1 MRTSLQAAFRV
12 PATRGRMGNT
22 EYFTTSL
29 PFGIVTKVFT
39 YDPDAMPALAPEERT
54 QRQLK
59 KKRVPEIAE
68 YILSHDDY
76 IFSAVT
82 VSVDANSFEFE
93 PIQPGSEIG
102 VLHLPPDAD
111 YIVND
116 GQHRIAGIAQAL
128 LDDPTLATDS
138 ISVVVLPDGGTQ
150 RSQQIFS
157 DLNRTVHKTSKS
169 LDILYDHRLPINQI
183 TMDCVNAVPLFR
195 GRTDKERV
203 SLSVR
208 NRNFATLSGLQRAN
222 TQLLGDIPE
231 DADDATVAAAR
242 DYAIEFW
249 SRATQFVEPW
259 SQIAAGTMTSVE
271 AREEYLSSYTLVLWA
286 LGGVGAVLRERDIS
300 LEALEALADVN
311 WRKDNPE
318 WEGICILANSIITR
332 TSTRDA
338 TCELLKHKLGLR
350 PDAPDA
356 VLQMP

>member
-1 MRTSLQAAFRV
+1 MPTSMQATFRV
-12 PATRGRMGNT
+12 PATRGRMGKT

-29 PFGIVTKVFT
+29 PFGIVVKVFT
-39 YDPDAMPALAPEERT
+39 YDPDDMPLLAAEERT
-54 QRQLK
+54 QRELK
-59 KKRVPEIAE
+59 TRRVPEIAE

-82 VSVDANSFEFE
+82 VSVGVDSFDFE
-93 PIQPGSEIG
+93 PIGGDSDIG
-102 VLHLPPDAD
+102 WLHLPAEAD

-116 GQHRIAGIAQAL
+116 GQHRIAGIERAL
-128 LDDPTLATDS
+128 RDDHTLKNDS
-138 ISVVVLPDGGTQ
+138 IAVVVLPDGGTQ

-169 LDILYDHRLPINQI
+169 LDILYDHRLPVNQI
-183 TMDCVNAVPLFR
+183 TMECANTVALFR

-231 DADDATVAAAR
+231 DADEATVAEAR
-242 DYAIEFW
+242 SYAIDFW
-249 SRATQFVEPW
+249 DRATQFVQPW
-259 SQIAAGTMTSVE
+259 SEIAAGTMTSVE
-271 AREEYLSSYTLVLWA
+271 ARQDYLSSYTLVLWA
-286 LGGVGAVLRERDIS
+286 LGRVGAVLRERGIGLD
-300 LEALEALADVN
+300 ALSDLANVD

-318 WEGICILANSIITR
+318 WEGICMLGNDIITR

-338 TCELLKHKLGLR
+338 TGELLKHKLGLR

-356 VLQMP
+356 VLQVP

>member
-1 MRTSLQAAFRV
+1 MQATFRV
-12 PATRGRMGNT
+12 PATRGKMGNT

-39 YDPDAMPALAPEERT
+39 YDPANMPLLAPEERT
-54 QRQLK
+54 QRELK
-59 KKRVPEIAE
+59 TRRVPEIAE
-68 YILSHDDY
+68 YILSHKDY

-82 VSVDANSFEFE
+82 VSVGVDGFDFE
-93 PIQPGSEIG
+93 PIGGDSDIG
-102 VLHLPPDAD
+102 WLHLPAEAD

-116 GQHRIAGIAQAL
+116 GQHRIAGIKQAL
-128 LDDPTLATDS
+128 LDDPTLKNDS
-138 ISVVVLPDGGTQ
+138 ISVVVLPDGGTK

-183 TMDCVNAVPLFR
+183 TMDCVDAVALFR

-231 DADDATVAAAR
+231 DADDATVAEAR
-242 DYAIEFW
+242 SYAIDFW
-249 SRATQFVEPW
+249 NRATQFVQPW
-259 SQIAAGTMTSVE
+259 SEIAAGTMTSAE
-271 AREEYLSSYTLVLWA
+271 ARQDYLSSYTLVLWA
-286 LGGVGAVLRERDIS
+286 LGRVGAALRECGMS
-300 LEALEALADVN
+300 LDTLEALADID

-318 WEGICILANSIITR
+318 WEGICILGNDIITR
-332 TSTRDA
+332 SSTRDA
-338 TCELLKHKLGLR
+338 TGELLKHKLGLR

-356 VLQMP
+356 VLQLP

>member
-1 MRTSLQAAFRV
+1 MSTSMQATFRV
-12 PATRGRMGNT
+12 PATRGKMGST

-29 PFGIVTKVFT
+29 PFGIVVKVFT
-39 YDPDAMPALAPEERT
+39 FDPANMPLLAAEERT
-54 QRQLK
+54 QRELK
-59 KKRVPEIAE
+59 TRRVPEIAD
-68 YILSHDDY
+68 YILSHEDY

-82 VSVDANSFEFE
+82 VSVGVEKFDFE
-93 PIQPGSEIG
+93 PIGGDSDIG
-102 VLHLPPDAD
+102 WLHLPAEAD

-116 GQHRIAGIAQAL
+116 GQHRIAGIERAL
-128 LDDPTLATDS
+128 RDDPTLKNDS
-138 ISVVVLPDGGTQ
+138 ISVVVLPDGGTK

-183 TMDCVNAVPLFR
+183 TMDCVKAVPLFR

-231 DADDATVAAAR
+231 DVDEATVAEAR
-242 DYAIEFW
+242 DYAIDFW
-249 SRATQFVEPW
+249 KRATESVQPW
-259 SQIAAGTMTSVE
+259 SEISEGTMTAVE
-271 AREEYLSSYTLVLWA
+271 ARQDYLSSYTLVLWA
-286 LGGVGAVLRERDIS
+286 LGRVGAVLRERGMS
-300 LEALEALADVN
+300 LDALSALADVD

-318 WEGICILANSIITR
+318 WEGICILGNDIITR

-338 TCELLKHKLGLR
+338 TGELLKHKLGLR